1 MRCERC
7 NHSKRAAL
15 ACVVNKAGTEVERRL
30 CGPCRDE
37 TRKTYPVTVV
47 EEAATAD
54 ETPQDGPQAAS
65 APAPAPKGRQPAKV
79 HMRAYGGGPLCRQ
92 ANVKDVNLAYHRSDV
107 TCGRCLAKL

>member
-1 MRCERC
+1 M
-7 NHSKRAAL
+7 

-54 ETPQDGPQAAS
+54 ETRQDGPQTAS
-65 APAPAPKGRQPAKV
+65 AEAPAPKGRTPRAV
-79 HMRAYGGGPLCRQ
+79 HMVSMDGLPFCRQ
-92 ANVKDVNLAYHRSDV
+92 AKAENLTDQPGSV
-107 TCGRCLAKL
+107 TCRRCLAKL